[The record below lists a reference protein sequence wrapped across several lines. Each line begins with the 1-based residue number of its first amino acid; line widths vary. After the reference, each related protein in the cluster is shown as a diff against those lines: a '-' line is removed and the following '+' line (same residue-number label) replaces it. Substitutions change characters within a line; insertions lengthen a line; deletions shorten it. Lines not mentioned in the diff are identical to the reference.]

1 MGGGGSKSA
10 PTVIEEEPPAG
21 SDESSIIYPSRG
33 GKPRLDGISRSLAN
47 ECKGC
52 QLQVVSGISSSSV
65 KISREYGF
73 VSANKCRAYASDLK
87 RVREQK
93 MSWQD
98 FLNNLQAGK
107 YLRFLDNGYCE
118 QVELPSEEAQKVTRV
133 EEFDEG
139 KLRSVRIQQMS
150 SGGFSSDTKAK
161 FTPSIP
167 FKVRFT
173 AGGSTKEITVKT
185 MTLYHPC
192 PLRLEG
198 IQPDAVL
205 SLNDPSFDT
214 PDYVV
219 LVPLV
224 GRNVPGNSVEFL
236 QKIMSQVATVSQPDP
251 ASGQYVGRDIPT
263 GANWTLSKVFTVQP
277 SGDGNF
283 DVMNGFYEWKGMPPL
298 ERRRR
303 DGPGTITYSWA
314 ESGTPA
320 PRYIM
325 MDTPVVCNP
334 GDLANVTSLLPVTP
348 ALDAIHAVL
357 YDDNPFQRG
366 IVHKQGPP
374 GASCSTKETF
384 TVNQLQSAPADLQ
397 GAYAIGESYLGGG
410 SQEEEACDAWT
421 LWAQASAGKGFTV
434 QQITT
439 LIFNSMVFLA
449 MCVGAYL
456 AFNAVLRYYDVQYS
470 KLSETV
476 GKITAVFAKNLSQ
489 KAAAIRQNI
498 STNLSGLPGPGG
510 LLALKSGNVSQGN
523 LTAVPGI
530 PSVPPPPTALTAP
543 PPSPA
548 APPGSVAARRAELE
562 AKTKDKLPL
571 TPENEAMRLG
581 TTPDVVTG
589 RGRTLKHG
597 RGHGGLTRRGVR

>member
-1 MGGGGSKSA
+1 MGNEASSPA

-21 SDESSIIYPSRG
+21 SGESSIVYPSRG
-33 GKPRLDGISRSLAN
+33 GKPRLDGVSRSLAN
-47 ECKGC
+47 ECNGC

-65 KISREYGF
+65 KVSRDYGF

-87 RVREQK
+87 KVRGRM

-98 FLNNLQAGK
+98 FLGNLQAGK

-118 QVELPSEEAQKVTRV
+118 QVELPSEEAQKVTKV

-139 KLRSVRIQQMS
+139 KLKSVRIQQMS
-150 SGGFSSDTKAK
+150 SGGFSADTKAR

-167 FKVRFT
+167 FKIRFT
-173 AGGSTKEITVKT
+173 AGGTSKEITVKT

-198 IQPDAVL
+198 VQPDAVL
-205 SLNDPSFDT
+205 SLNDPSFDN
-214 PDYVV
+214 PEYVV
-219 LVPLV
+219 IVPLV
-224 GRNVPGNSVEFL
+224 GRNMPGNSVEFL

-251 ASGQYVGRDIPT
+251 ATGQYIGRDIPT
-263 GANWTLSKVFTVQP
+263 GASWTLSKLFTVQP

-283 DVMNGFYEWKGMPPL
+283 DVMDGFYQWKGMPPL
-298 ERRRR
+298 ERKRT
-303 DGPGTITYSWA
+303 DGPGTITYSWV

-320 PRYIM
+320 PQYIM

-334 GDLANVTSLLPVTP
+334 GDMATLTSLLPVTP

-357 YDDNPFQRG
+357 YNDNPFQRG

-374 GASCSTKETF
+374 GASCATKETF
-384 TVNQLQSAPADLQ
+384 TTDLQ
-397 GAYAIGESYLGGG
+397 GAYGLGESYLAGG

-421 LWAQASAGKGFTV
+421 LWAQASAGKGFTP
-434 QQITT
+434 QQITA
-439 LIFNSMVFLA
+439 LLFNSMVFFA

-456 AFNAVLRYYDVQYS
+456 AFHAVLRYYDVQYS

-489 KAAAIRQNI
+489 KAAAMRQNI

-510 LLALKSGNVSQGN
+510 LLALKSGLPGE
-523 LTAVPGI
+523 LPAGTAMPAEVA
-530 PSVPPPPTALTAP
+530 PTQQQTETQK
-543 PPSPA
+543 
-548 APPGSVAARRAELE
+548 G
-562 AKTKDKLPL
+562 
-571 TPENEAMRLG
+571 
-581 TTPDVVTG
+581 
-589 RGRTLKHG
+589 
-597 RGHGGLTRRGVR
+597 